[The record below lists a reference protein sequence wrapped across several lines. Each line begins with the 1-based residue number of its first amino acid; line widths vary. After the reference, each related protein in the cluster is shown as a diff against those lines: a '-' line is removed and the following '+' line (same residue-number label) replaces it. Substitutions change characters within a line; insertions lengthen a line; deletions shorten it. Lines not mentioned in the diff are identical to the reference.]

1 MKCSDLWRPSK
12 KYFGVVWRPTP
23 VTHEF
28 DTIEEVRSKALTCFK
43 QHRPCSFLTIK
54 DERREMVA
62 FATKGSRGWTWGMEE
77 GGKVL
82 EQEWEH
88 D

>member
-1 MKCSDLWRPSK
+1 MKGSDLWRPSK

-23 VTHEF
+23 VMREF
-28 DTIEEVRSKALTCFK
+28 DTIEEVREQVQACFK
-43 QHRPCSFLTIK
+43 QHRPCDFAMVNG
-54 DERREMVA
+54 DQRERVA
-62 FATKGSRGWTWGMEE
+62 FAGKGSNGWTWAVES
-77 GGKVL
+77 GGSIT